1 MRWDSAVDPPSLGG
15 VISPLLRLRREG
27 ALRSAFGGK
36 YKQKNAQ
43 RKTMYLN
50 EETCAESCIK
60 QGTLIPS
67 TKENILDNKNKFRG
81 KMGTA
86 VVTGKKN

>member
-1 MRWDSAVDPPSLGG
+1 
-15 VISPLLRLRREG
+15 
-27 ALRSAFGGK
+27 
-36 YKQKNAQ
+36 
-43 RKTMYLN
+43 MYLD

-60 QGTLIPS
+60 KSTMIPS
-67 TKENILDNKNKFRG
+67 TKKNILKNKNKFRG